1 LSGQFWWF
9 RSNHS
14 QNNSVIVLNLEDIK
28 YDYAGKY
35 EDPDLYFADKKSV
48 GPTDVI
54 KAIEDAKTDDDI
66 KGISILNNQSTLGM
80 AQSKALRDELLS
92 FKNQGN
98 L

>member
-1 LSGQFWWF
+1 MKTRGSLQ
-9 RSNHS
+9 
-14 QNNSVIVLNLEDIK
+14 E
-28 YDYAGKY
+28 
-35 EDPDLYFADKKSV
+35 KKRRT
-48 GPTDVI
+48 TDVI
-54 KAIEDAKTDDDI
+54 KAIEDKTDDDI